1 MITPALEQEIIDACT
16 AMEMAR
22 ESAKSGDSAMLVTAM
37 KDVRKRA
44 NRILR
49 AVDVTMPAAATIDP
63 QLPTSPPLPIKDGG
77 L

>member
-1 MITPALEQEIIDACT
+1 MMTPALEQEIIDACT

-22 ESAKSGDSAMLVTAM
+22 ESAKRGDSAMLVTAM

-44 NRILR
+44 NRILK
-49 AVDVTMPAAATIDP
+49 AVDVTMPAAATIDR
-63 QLPTSPPLPIKDGG
+63 QLPTSPPLPIKGGG

>member
-22 ESAKSGDSAMLVTAM
+22 ESAKSGDTAMLVTAM

-44 NRILR
+44 NRILK
-49 AVDVTMPAAATIDP
+49 AVDVTMRAATIDP

>member
-22 ESAKSGDSAMLVTAM
+22 ESAKNGDSAMLVTAM

-44 NRILR
+44 NRILK
-49 AVDVTMPAAATIDP
+49 AVDVTMPAATVDS
-63 QLPTSPPLPIKDGG
+63 QLPTSPRLPITDGEA
-77 L
+77 

>member
-1 MITPALEQEIIDACT
+1 MTPALEQEIIDACT

-22 ESAKSGDSAMLVTAM
+22 ESAKRNDSAMLVTAM

-44 NRILR
+44 NRILK
-49 AVDVTMPAAATIDP
+49 AVDVTMPAATIDP
-63 QLPTSPPLPIKDGG
+63 QLPTSPALPIKDGG

>member
-44 NRILR
+44 NRILK
-49 AVDVTMPAAATIDP
+49 AVDVTMPAATTDP
-63 QLPTSPPLPIKDGG
+63 RLPTSPPLPIKDGG

>member
-22 ESAKSGDSAMLVTAM
+22 ESAKSGDTAMLVTAM

-44 NRILR
+44 NRILK
-49 AVDVTMPAAATIDP
+49 AVDVTMRAATIDP
-63 QLPTSPPLPIKDGG
+63 QLPTSPALPIKGGG